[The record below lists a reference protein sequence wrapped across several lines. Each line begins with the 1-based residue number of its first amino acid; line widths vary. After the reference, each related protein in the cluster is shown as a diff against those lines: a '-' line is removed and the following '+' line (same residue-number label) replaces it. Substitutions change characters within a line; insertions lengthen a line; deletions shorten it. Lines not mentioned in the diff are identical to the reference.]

1 MLHPQGTCVL
11 LEVNTLNELI
21 NYFQGLYQN
30 QNVLFEL
37 KGVHINE
44 KQCDMT
50 DISDQQLSAVPL
62 EANHA
67 DAEIT
72 TIHIPLLC
80 CCATSFYSIC
90 FSIIKYCGYWN
101 SQTLDR
107 ITDHANKFYKE
118 KLNGN
123 NHPLTINNFPRTL
136 QIYDADIN
144 IAFNLEKQGKLLLQK
159 LITDNTKDN
168 TGFLM
173 WISNYCFSCIFQHNN
188 MKTKAKSVKYF
199 IIKFSPNGTLDIF
212 AKRNDIDIPIQSL
225 GDVKK
230 NNSRVKMWNIVLNLY
245 VQLICQMLEDKR

>member
-1 MLHPQGTCVL
+1 ML

-21 NYFQGLYQN
+21 NYFEGLYQN
-30 QNVLFEL
+30 RNVLFEL

-118 KLNGN
+118 KFNGDN
-123 NHPLTINNFPRTL
+123 NPLTINNFPRTL

-188 MKTKAKSVKYF
+188 MKTKAKSLEYY
-199 IIKFSPNGTLDIF
+199 IIRFSPHGTFDIF
-212 AKRNDIDIPIQSL
+212 EKMNYIDFLIQSL
-225 GDVKK
+225 VNIVKK
-230 NNSRVKMWNIVLNLY
+230 KKKIP
-245 VQLICQMLEDKR
+245 D

>member
-1 MLHPQGTCVL
+1 
-11 LEVNTLNELI
+11 
-21 NYFQGLYQN
+21 
-30 QNVLFEL
+30 
-37 KGVHINE
+37 
-44 KQCDMT
+44 MT

-62 EANHA
+62 KANHA

-107 ITDHANKFYKE
+107 ITDHANKFYRE
-118 KLNGN
+118 KLNGD

-144 IAFNLEKQGKLLLQK
+144 IAFNLEKQGMLCRTSLSGKLLLQK

-188 MKTKAKSVKYF
+188 MKTKAKSVEYY
-199 IIKFSPNGTLDIF
+199 IIRFSPHGTFDIF
-212 AKRNDIDIPIQSL
+212 EKMNYIDFLIQSL
-225 GDVKK
+225 V
-230 NNSRVKMWNIVLNLY
+230 NIVK
-245 VQLICQMLEDKR
+245 IKKTIPE